1 MYKSQIKVQI
11 LTILAFSS
19 VCSALVLDCKYSM
32 QTYQDGKLYSC
43 VIESDYEGDSL
54 IVKDVSQDHHK
65 AKTNHHVKCLS
76 IDSKKWPSV
85 PRNLKE
91 FFPNL
96 ECLQML
102 NTGLEKIT
110 WEDFEGLPKM
120 KYLFLRKNK
129 LQSIDGNLFK
139 HLPELK
145 ILNLSAN
152 PLRHIGRDTLLH
164 LSHLAYLDLTGTT
177 CINQKARNRSEVEE
191 LTYLL
196 DIRCPQSHEMAL
208 KMIVESLK
216 QLENIGR
223 EVQKEVSGLKS
234 SINRIEKSVG
244 SLEGRSKSLE
254 NPSKK
259 RRRNV

>member
-43 VIESDYEGDSL
+43 VIESDYKGDSL
-54 IVKDVSQDHHK
+54 IVEDVSQDHHK
-65 AKTNHHVKCLS
+65 AKTNHHVKWLS
-76 IDSKKWPSV
+76 IDSKKWPSL
-85 PRNLKE
+85 PRNLEE

-102 NTGLEKIT
+102 NTGLKKIS
-110 WEDFEGLPKM
+110 WEDFQGLPKM

-129 LQSIDGNLFK
+129 LQSIDEDLFK
-139 HLPELK
+139 YLPELK
-145 ILNLSAN
+145 IINLSAN
-152 PLRHIGRDTLLH
+152 PLRHMGRDISSDLLH
-164 LSHLAYLDLTGTT
+164 LEYLDLSETT
-177 CINQKARNRSEVEE
+177 CINQKARSRLEVEE
-191 LTYLL
+191 LTNLL
-196 DIRCPQSHEMAL
+196 DIRCPPSHEMTL

-216 QLENIGR
+216 QLENIGK
-223 EVQKEVSGLKS
+223 EVLKEVSGLTS

-244 SLEGRSKSLE
+244 SLEGQSKSLE
-254 NPSKK
+254 KPNKK